1 MPVLRLPLARFMIR
15 IAEDSGWILITHP
28 DHARLAGQ
36 FAEHWGNDDFA
47 PPEPRADIL
56 AAVYRHDDAWAA
68 RDAAPK
74 LTREGRP
81 SAFSRELVGTY
92 SAFEEMDLADYLA
105 VRGRA
110 AALIAEDNP
119 YAALIVS
126 MHTVDLLSEQS
137 DPSGLGEADRAR
149 LTQFIA
155 DQRRWQSELVLPEAH
170 AAVGTRHRAFE
181 FLQACDS
188 LSLAV
193 CVRYPKPI
201 PLRHRHP
208 DRHGTLQPLVCTP
221 LGGDAYRVA
230 PYPFD
235 RDELLLELP
244 CRRVAGR
251 TFADAGAFQAAWA
264 AAPLTSLSVRIA
276 REGA

>member
-1 MPVLRLPLARFMIR
+1 MIR
-15 IAEDSGWILITHP
+15 IEHDDGWILISHP

-36 FAEHWGNDDFA
+36 IAEHWGNDDFA
-47 PPEPRADIL
+47 APEPRADIL
-56 AAVYRHDDAWAA
+56 EAVYRHDDAWAA

-74 LTREGRP
+74 LTREGKP
-81 SAFSRELVGTY
+81 SAFSRELVGKY

-110 AALIAEDNP
+110 AATVAADNP

-137 DPSGLGEADRAR
+137 DPSGLNEADRAR

-155 DQRRWQSELVLPEAH
+155 DQRRWQDELIVPEAH
-170 AAVGTRHRAFE
+170 AAPGTRHRAFE

-188 LSLAV
+188 LSLTA
-193 CVRYPKPI
+193 CTRYPKPI

-208 DRHGTLQPLVCTP
+208 DRRGTLQPLVCTP
-221 LGGDAYRVA
+221 LGGDTYRIA

-235 RDELLLELP
+235 QDQLEFKLP
-244 CRRVAGR
+244 YRWVSGHA
-251 TFADAGAFQAAWA
+251 FAALDSFREQYDDPSGASA
-264 AAPLTSLSVRIA
+264 LRVRIV
-276 REGA
+276 RDGP

>member
-1 MPVLRLPLARFMIR
+1 MIR
-15 IAEDSGWILITHP
+15 IEEDAGWILITHP

-36 FAEHWGNDDFA
+36 FAEHWGNAEFA

-68 RDAAPK
+68 RDAQPK

-81 SAFSRELVGTY
+81 SAFSRELVGAY

-110 AALIAEDNP
+110 AASIAADNP

-137 DPSGLGEADRAR
+137 DPSRLGAADRAL
-149 LTQFIA
+149 LTTFIA
-155 DQRRWQSELVLPEAH
+155 DQRRWQSELVLPAGH
-170 AAVGTRHRAFE
+170 AAPGTRHRAFE

-188 LSLAV
+188 LSLSV

-221 LGGDAYRVA
+221 LGQDTYRIT
-230 PYPFD
+230 PYPFAPD
-235 RDELLLELP
+235 ALRLEVP
-244 CRRVAGR
+244 CRRIAGR
-251 TFADAGAFQAAWA
+251 TFPDAAAFGAAVA
-264 AAPLTSLSVRIA
+264 AAPQTALAVTIVREA
-276 REGA
+276 A